1 MKIQILD
8 AEGRKTKELAT
19 DLFEE
24 PVREDIIFK
33 VIEAQKIRQPY
44 APRLYAGMDRSAS
57 GSVLHTRH
65 DWKSDRGRGM
75 SR

>member
-44 APRLYAGMDRSAS
+44 APRLYAGKIGRAS
-57 GSVLHTRH
+57 CRERV
-65 DWKSDRGRGM
+65 
-75 SR
+75 